1 MNHSKAPF
9 GVNEKR
15 FLNFYKKTSSSADE
29 YNVPKYPNCKI
40 TSFIYPP
47 FNTTSERF
55 MFNKELFIRDLSH
68 KFYYSS
74 SSIDAPKKEE
84 KKGEDKLRIVGRRLF
99 I

>member
-1 MNHSKAPF
+1 MPSKAPF

-15 FLNFYKKTSSSADE
+15 FLSLYKNNSPLKFY
-29 YNVPKYPNCKI
+29 NIKYPDCKI

-55 MFNKELFIRDLSH
+55 MFNKESFIKDFNH
-68 KFYYSS
+68 TFYFSS
-74 SSIDAPKKEE
+74 NFNKRSERNEE
-84 KKGEDKLRIVGRRLF
+84 CLRIVGTRLF

>member
-1 MNHSKAPF
+1 MPSKAPF

-15 FLNFYKKTSSSADE
+15 FLNLYKKNDLPLKF
-29 YNVPKYPNCKI
+29 YNIKYPDCRI

-55 MFNKELFIRDLSH
+55 MFNKELFIKDLNH
-68 KFYYSS
+68 KFYFSS
-74 SSIDAPKKEE
+74 NFNKRSERNEEGKEF
-84 KKGEDKLRIVGRRLF
+84 LRIVGTRLF